1 MNVDEFILRTLVFKE
16 KVTYEQLFSVNKELL
31 KTLMLLQKYENTFEL
46 EKRIYDLKQTIND
59 ISVEIYNRE
68 KQINKL
74 KEIFEQTT
82 PNKIDKLVL
91 EVNTNTLKNENMI

>member
-1 MNVDEFILRTLVFKE
+1 MNADEFILRTLVFKE
-16 KVTYEQLFSVNKELL
+16 KVTYEQLFSANKELL
-31 KTLMLLQKYENTFEL
+31 KTLTLLQKYENTFEL
-46 EKRIYDLKQTIND
+46 EKRIYDLKHTIND

-68 KQINKL
+68 KQIKKL